1 MASSGSTCNVLYFFR
16 RQLAGA
22 PTIQHPVRRVLLQHD
37 LLLFCEMIFFE
48 QMGTDYEQPSMSLKR
63 IVFCFNVS
71 AGIFT
76 IAIPRMGER

>member
-1 MASSGSTCNVLYFFR
+1 
-16 RQLAGA
+16 
-22 PTIQHPVRRVLLQHD
+22 
-37 LLLFCEMIFFE
+37 MIFFE

-76 IAIPRMGER
+76 IVIPRMGER